1 MIFYLMSL
9 FIIPS
14 KRILAV
20 YIRSAKKVIFK
31 KTVFLFFNGMF
42 IILRP
47 HILRIIEIV

>member
-31 KTVFLFFNGMF
+31 KLFSVFQWHVYYPEATYLKDY
-42 IILRP
+42 
-47 HILRIIEIV
+47 